1 MCLRERSKNEPPFA
15 ADVQEQDFLAPLQP
29 HPHPP
34 LQDRS
39 LQLSKDPPWL
49 HFTLVTSLKACLQ
62 TQSHPVVRRS
72 IYTFGCY
79 HRCCLVAK
87 LCLTLRDPKDSSTH
101 WIPQA
106 RTEWVVISFS
116 RGCSP
121 PRDQTHLSCSSA
133 MQADSLL
140 LSPWGSPCT
149 HLEGTQFS
157 PWLSGSQIKTKNPF
171 FKTIPAYSCLLLQED
186 RCCC

>member
-1 MCLRERSKNEPPFA
+1 MEISKWNTCVFILTNATAHGTSSFTDVPSAPPCLEGAPCEATCLRERSKNEPPFA

-101 WIPQA
+101 WIPRQ
-106 RTEWVVISFS
+106 EQSELSFP
-116 RGCSP
+116 SP
-121 PRDQTHLSCSSA
+121 GDVPHPGTKPT
-133 MQADSLL
+133 SLAVL
-140 LSPWGSPCT
+140 QCR
-149 HLEGTQFS
+149 
-157 PWLSGSQIKTKNPF
+157 QIL
-171 FKTIPAYSCLLLQED
+171 YC
-186 RCCC
+186 